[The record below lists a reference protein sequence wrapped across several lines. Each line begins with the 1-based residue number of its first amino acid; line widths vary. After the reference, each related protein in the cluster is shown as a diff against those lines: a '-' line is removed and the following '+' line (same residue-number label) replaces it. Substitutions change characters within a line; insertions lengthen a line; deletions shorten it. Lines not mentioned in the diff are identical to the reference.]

1 MSLHA
6 SIAIAVERFLE
17 TIEMN
22 VVFVSRAA
30 YVHTL
35 TQIFRFHIWTCRF
48 TFSFRWMTACDRR
61 TDLANQTNVMSTD
74 DRMEMISGTFFGKSL
89 FLFRLLWYGGKY
101 RRITLNP
108 KLVRIFSSDHN

>member
-74 DRMEMISGTFFGKSL
+74 DFGDFFLANLCSYSGY
-89 FLFRLLWYGGKY
+89 YGMVVN
-101 RRITLNP
+101 I
-108 KLVRIFSSDHN
+108 VE